1 MLIQH
6 YGDSSFNYLPTW
18 TSKGIEGVGI
28 CFGSGFGSLI
38 GTVGI
43 NAVGCVVV
51 GVFVIAVFV
60 NVVVVVC
67 GFAMETDVDGRGS
80 GRGSVG
86 FVVKKRFHEGSFG
99 ALLVVLVADDRQRL
113 RRWRHVIRIFINMN
127 LMTRHSGKVIENI
140 RYYS

>member
-60 NVVVVVC
+60 NVVVVC

-99 ALLVVLVADDRQRL
+99 ALLIVLVADDRQRL